1 VENEVTLLFF
11 NIMGIDF
18 ALDVESVT
26 AMVSVESLA
35 NQKSGIVWFHEKID
49 FPQTPVVY
57 DCPKAL
63 RIMIGKKQFHLVI
76 DNPRNMPVVISID
89 TIKPFPVLVDQFSAS
104 TPLWAVYPLKDR
116 LVLLVDP
123 LTMFP

>member
-18 ALDVESVT
+18 ALDVESVA

-63 RIMIGKKQFHLVI
+63 RITIGKKQFHLVI

>member
-18 ALDVESVT
+18 AMDVAPVT

-49 FPQTPVVY
+49 FSQTPVIY

-63 RIMIGKKQFHLVI
+63 CITTGKKQFHLII
-76 DNPRNMPVVISID
+76 DNPREMPVAISID
-89 TIKPFPVLVDQFSAS
+89 TIKPFPVLVNQVSAN

-116 LVLLVDP
+116 LVLLVDT
-123 LTMFP
+123 LMMFP

>member
-1 VENEVTLLFF
+1 MENEVTLLFF

-18 ALDVESVT
+18 ALDVESVA

-63 RIMIGKKQFHLVI
+63 RITIGKKQFHLVI

>member
-18 ALDVESVT
+18 AMDVAPVT
-26 AMVSVESLA
+26 AMVSVESLV
-35 NQKSGIVWFHEKID
+35 NQKSGIVWFHEKIN
-49 FPQTPVVY
+49 FSQTPVVY

-63 RIMIGKKQFHLVI
+63 RITTGKKQFHLTI
-76 DNPRNMPVVISID
+76 DNPREMPVSICID
-89 TIKPFPVLVDQFSAS
+89 TIKQFPVLVDQFSHG
-104 TPLWAVYPLKDR
+104 TPLWAVYLLKDR
-116 LVLLVDP
+116 LVLLVDA

>member
-1 VENEVTLLFF
+1 MENEVTLLFF

-18 ALDVESVT
+18 AMDVESVT

-63 RIMIGKKQFHLVI
+63 RITTGKKQFHLII
-76 DNPRNMPVVISID
+76 DNPRDMPVAIPID
-89 TIKPFPVLVDQFSAS
+89 TIKPFPVLVDQFSAG

-116 LVLLVDP
+116 MVLLVDP
-123 LTMFP
+123 LMMFP

>member
-1 VENEVTLLFF
+1 MENELTLLFF

-18 ALDVESVT
+18 ALDVESVM

-35 NQKSGIVWFHEKID
+35 NQKTGIVWFHEKID
-49 FPQTPVVY
+49 FPQTLVVY

-63 RIMIGKKQFHLVI
+63 RITTGKKQFHLVI
-76 DNPRNMPVVISID
+76 DNPRDMPVTISID

-116 LVLLVDP
+116 MVLLVDP

>member
-1 VENEVTLLFF
+1 MENEVRLLFF

-18 ALDVESVT
+18 AMDVEPVT

-35 NQKSGIVWFHEKID
+35 NQQSGIVWFHEKID
-49 FPQTPVVY
+49 FPQAPVIY

-63 RIMIGKKQFHLVI
+63 GITTGKKRFHLII
-76 DNPRNMPVVISID
+76 DTPRDLPVTIPID
-89 TIKPFPVLVDQFSAS
+89 TIKPFPVLVDQFTAS

-116 LVLLVDP
+116 MVLLVDP
-123 LTMFP
+123 VTMSP

>member
-1 VENEVTLLFF
+1 MENEVTLFFF

-18 ALDVESVT
+18 AMDVEPVM

-49 FPQTPVVY
+49 FPTPVVY

-63 RIMIGKKQFHLVI
+63 RIKTGKKQFHLVI
-76 DNPRNMPVVISID
+76 DNPRDMPVVISID
-89 TIKPFPVLVDQFSAS
+89 TIKPFPVLLDQFFAG
-104 TPLWAVYPLKDR
+104 TPLWAVYLLKDR
-116 LVLLVDP
+116 MVLLVDP
-123 LTMFP
+123 VTMFP